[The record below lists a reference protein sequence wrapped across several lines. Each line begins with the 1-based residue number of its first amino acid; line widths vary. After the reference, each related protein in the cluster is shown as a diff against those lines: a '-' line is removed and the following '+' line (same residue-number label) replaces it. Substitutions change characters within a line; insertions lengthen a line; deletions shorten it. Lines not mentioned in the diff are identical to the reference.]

1 MSYCV
6 KIFEYYPWCPMS
18 MHISNLTGKHSLCH
32 EGNRLGVLRHE
43 CPWENYLRS
52 LERLIFDSRFWRLQT
67 LIDWCCCVG
76 TNCKAAHHSPPYGQ
90 REKARKK
97 GVRSFSLGAVS
108 QRPKFLTLGPDL
120 LMISR
125 PLSASKLESQPV
137 QHRFWGTFI
146 QIAAFANSIRPQT
159 ERLWLLPW
167 PYMDF
172 LNCHLS
178 VPIRFMFQ

>member
-18 MHISNLTGKHSLCH
+18 MHISHLTGKYSLCH

-43 CPWENYLRS
+43 CPWDNYLRS

-67 LIDWCCCVG
+67 VIDWRCCVG
-76 TNCKAAHHSPPYGQ
+76 TDCKAAHPQPTLWS
-90 REKARKK
+90 KRK
-97 GVRSFSLGAVS
+97 SSSSLGAVT

-120 LMISR
+120 LTISR

-137 QHRFWGTFI
+137 KLRFWGSVI

-159 ERLWLLPW
+159 DRLWLLPW